1 MVQRGRWAGCRAAP
15 AACDRA
21 YSLARRI
28 RPRSPSATRFWDN
41 GRGGVFIPGPW
52 RRRQGRRSACARQVF
67 RMLLPL
73 PLLWSAVIRALE
85 RLGHPGGLGAHKT
98 RPLAGRFPREWAFSS
113 GVCPKRAA
121 SGQPAAA
128 PACSPRL
135 SVAGNAAP
143 WWQSGLELQFADAQ
157 DSIALSRRG
166 RSLTRV

>member
-157 DSIALSRRG
+157 HG
-166 RSLTRV
+166 REQGS